1 MDYIGNNKAA
11 WEEAFDHKQDG
22 WGEENYK
29 RLLNEDL
36 PFFCKDM
43 AAELR
48 SMDFKGKSAA
58 QFCCNNGRELL
69 SLMQLGAES
78 GT

>member
-36 PFFCKDM
+36 PFRTAGLSRAIFWILMRSITTALILFCLQS
-43 AAELR
+43 ERLHGLR
-48 SMDFKGKSAA
+48 I
-58 QFCCNNGRELL
+58 
-69 SLMQLGAES
+69 
-78 GT
+78 

>member
-48 SMDFKGKSAA
+48 SMDFKGRH
-58 QFCCNNGRELL
+58 FELPVCL
-69 SLMQLGAES
+69 VQYS
-78 GT
+78 GY